1 MHQAREIEIVPTRLN
16 ISLCP
21 FSSLHHVDVQFGTP
35 VPHLS
40 SSAPERSLQ
49 RRPKYK
55 LWASANMPPA
65 QALVVSRPFSN
76 DRQSTLGVTY
86 VTLSISFLFVFGSFL
101 ACQFILRRRP
111 IHDGALFCTPSS
123 PPAPPSRGGWNIRKR
138 DSFSPVSALV
148 VKSTVLASSPLR
160 LNIVLSLSPFTNRHW
175 STGFLCRSLEL
186 SLALGKATV
195 VLLALA
201 ASASTTSM
209 QRSFS
214 NLIRPVASPSAASS
228 DCNSSRH
235 SRTASPLSSLRPL
248 RHARVL
254 NPFSACLQQPI
265 GSDSKGHTRPHQHIS
280 NPTDSVADTD
290 EPEPNMRVPDTINNT
305 RILFSTDDAPFKD
318 KDPLLPLII
327 LSLPSS
333 EHLVED
339 ASQSVS
345 LDENLLSPDGTFHST
360 RDRPPTPAT
369 ADIFDVEATRRAL
382 TCRLRERRKH
392 SVSLPSPKVL
402 ATTMNYWPR
411 WF

>member
-1 MHQAREIEIVPTRLN
+1 
-16 ISLCP
+16 
-21 FSSLHHVDVQFGTP
+21 
-35 VPHLS
+35 
-40 SSAPERSLQ
+40 
-49 RRPKYK
+49 
-55 LWASANMPPA
+55 MPPA

-76 DRQSTLGVTY
+76 DRPSTLGVTY

-101 ACQFILRRRP
+101 ACQFIVHRRRP
-111 IHDGALFCTPSS
+111 IQDGALFCTPSS
-123 PPAPPSRGGWNIRKR
+123 PPAPPSRGGWNVRKR

-148 VKSTVLASSPLR
+148 VKSTILASSPLR
-160 LNIVLSLSPFTNRHW
+160 LKIALSLSPFANRHW

-186 SLALGKATV
+186 SLALGRATM
-195 VLLALA
+195 VLLAVA

-214 NLIRPVASPSAASS
+214 NLIRPVASSSTASS

-235 SRTASPLSSLRPL
+235 SRTASPLSSLRQL
-248 RHARVL
+248 RHTRVL

-280 NPTDSVADTD
+280 NPTDPVADTD
-290 EPEPNMRVPDTINNT
+290 EPESYMRVPDTINNT
-305 RILFSTDDAPFKD
+305 RILFLADDAPFKD
-318 KDPLLPLII
+318 KGPVLPLII

-339 ASQSVS
+339 APRSVS
-345 LDENLLSPDGTFHST
+345 LDENLLSPDGTFRST
-360 RDRPPTPAT
+360 RPPTRAT
-369 ADIFDVEATRRAL
+369 TDIFDVDATRRAL
-382 TCRLRERRKH
+382 TCRLRERRKR